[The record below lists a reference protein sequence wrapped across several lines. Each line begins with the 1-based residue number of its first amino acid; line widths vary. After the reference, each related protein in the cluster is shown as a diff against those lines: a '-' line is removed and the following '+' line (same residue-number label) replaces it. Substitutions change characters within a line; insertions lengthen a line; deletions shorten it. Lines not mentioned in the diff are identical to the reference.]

1 MPSTVA
7 QSSPAPFAVAFRFEA
22 NFGESL
28 RAGGVGAGSCELS
41 QIVAARAGPST
52 SGAGAGFSFGRR
64 TVRSFVAFHPLAA
77 FADRLADCFGP
88 LVTVGAPALPAVDG
102 RLRLAGGVVSSTAGA
117 DEVASAGVAVAS
129 TAAGVSVPASAGPP
143 PAATGAA
150 PAAPPARRAVAAG

>member
-28 RAGGVGAGSCELS
+28 RAGGVGSGSCELS
-41 QIVAARAGPST
+41 QIVAALGGPSI

-64 TVRSFVAFHPLAA
+64 IVRSFVAFHPLAA

-88 LVTVGAPALPAVDG
+88 LLTAGAPALPAVEG
-102 RLRLAGGVVSSTAGA
+102 RLRLAGGVVPSTAGA
-117 DEVASAGVAVAS
+117 EEVSSAEVAVAS
-129 TAAGVSVPASAGPP
+129 TAAGAWRPAWPRPSPP
-143 PAATGAA
+143 LTG
-150 PAAPPARRAVAAG
+150 GSD

>member
-28 RAGGVGAGSCELS
+28 RAGGVGSGSCELS
-41 QIVAARAGPST
+41 QIVAALGGPSI

-64 TVRSFVAFHPLAA
+64 IVRSFVAFHPLAA

-88 LVTVGAPALPAVDG
+88 LVTAGAPALPAVDG
-102 RLRLAGGVVSSTAGA
+102 RLRLAGGGGSSTARAGEGWSGRVGA
-117 DEVASAGVAVAS
+117 SF
-129 TAAGVSVPASAGPP
+129 GP
-143 PAATGAA
+143 G
-150 PAAPPARRAVAAG
+150 GG